1 MSETA
6 PAAKRK
12 MPQHTK
18 IFVGLLLGA
27 MAGAIAQSVLPEGTA
42 NQALKDFNAN
52 WATPLGD
59 IFLYLIFMV
68 VVPLLFSAL
77 VNGVAEIGEAAKVG
91 RTGLRALLL
100 TIILSG
106 IAVGIGLGGVN
117 LVKPGAGISDAER
130 ERLTAGI
137 NAEEAKKK
145 AEVKAEA
152 DEPPVWGI
160 IPKNPLKE
168 ANRAL
173 TGGILPFMF
182 FALVFGL
189 ALAAVEPERAAPVK
203 NFIEGLFLVSQKMV
217 EFAMKYAPIGVFF
230 LVFRAASSL
239 GANAVVAVGQ
249 YVILV
254 LAALALHMFV
264 TYPIFL
270 KFVAKRD
277 PVQFFRQCKEVILT
291 AFSTSSSNATLPVAL
306 RVAEQEVGLPRK
318 TSSFVLTVGATA
330 NQNGTALFEGI
341 TVLFLAQFFG
351 VELSIVQQVSVLMI
365 CILGG
370 IGAAGVPG
378 GSLPVIAMILAMFG
392 IPPEGIGLIL
402 GVDRFL
408 DMCRTTVNVG
418 GDLVGTMVIARGESA
433 TGGDVATVPRGGPP
447 PG

>member
-1 MSETA
+1 
-6 PAAKRK
+6 

-341 TVLFLAQFFG
+341 TILFLAQFAG
-351 VELSIVQQVSVLMI
+351 VNLDFSQQLTIMGLA
-365 CILGG
+365 ILAG
-370 IGAAGVPG
+370 IGTAGVPG
-378 GSLPVIAMILAMFG
+378 GAWPMIGVILAKFG
-392 IPPEGIGLIL
+392 IPVELIGVVIGIDRILDMSRTVLNVVGDITIAACVSGMEGGGVAIPEG
-402 GVDRFL
+402 VD
-408 DMCRTTVNVG
+408 
-418 GDLVGTMVIARGESA
+418 
-433 TGGDVATVPRGGPP
+433 
-447 PG
+447 

>member
-27 MAGAIAQSVLPEGTA
+27 IAGAIAQSVLPEGTA

-277 PVQFFRQCKEVILT
+277 PVQFFRQCREVILT

-341 TVLFLAQFFG
+341 TILFLAQFAG
-351 VELSIVQQVSVLMI
+351 VNLDFSQQLTIMGLA
-365 CILGG
+365 ILAG
-370 IGAAGVPG
+370 IGTAGVPG
-378 GSLPVIAMILAMFG
+378 GAWPMIGVILAKFG
-392 IPPEGIGLIL
+392 IPVELIGVVIGIDRILDMSRTVLNVVGDITIAACVSGLEGGGVAIPEG
-402 GVDRFL
+402 VD
-408 DMCRTTVNVG
+408 
-418 GDLVGTMVIARGESA
+418 
-433 TGGDVATVPRGGPP
+433 
-447 PG
+447 

>member
-6 PAAKRK
+6 PAGKRK

-27 MAGAIAQSVLPEGTA
+27 MAGAIAQSVLPDGTA
-42 NQALKDFNAN
+42 NQALKDFNSN

-145 AEVKAEA
+145 AEIKAEA

-277 PVQFFRQCKEVILT
+277 PLQFFRQCKEVILT

-341 TVLFLAQFFG
+341 TILFLAQFAG
-351 VELSIVQQVSVLMI
+351 VNLDFSQQLTIMGLA
-365 CILGG
+365 ILAG
-370 IGAAGVPG
+370 IGTAGVPG
-378 GSLPVIAMILAMFG
+378 GAWPMIGVILAKFG
-392 IPPEGIGLIL
+392 IPVELIGVVIGIDRILDMSRTVLNVVGDITIAACVSGMEGGGVAIPEG
-402 GVDRFL
+402 VD
-408 DMCRTTVNVG
+408 
-418 GDLVGTMVIARGESA
+418 
-433 TGGDVATVPRGGPP
+433 
-447 PG
+447 

>member
-6 PAAKRK
+6 TAAKRK

-18 IFVGLLLGA
+18 IFIGLLLGA

-341 TVLFLAQFFG
+341 TILFLAQFAG
-351 VELSIVQQVSVLMI
+351 VNLDFSQQLTIMGLA
-365 CILGG
+365 ILAG
-370 IGAAGVPG
+370 IGTAGVPG
-378 GSLPVIAMILAMFG
+378 GAWPMIGVILAKFG
-392 IPPEGIGLIL
+392 IPVELIGVVIGIDRILDMSRTVLNVVGDITIAACVSGLEGNSVAIPEG
-402 GVDRFL
+402 VD
-408 DMCRTTVNVG
+408 
-418 GDLVGTMVIARGESA
+418 
-433 TGGDVATVPRGGPP
+433 
-447 PG
+447 

>member
-6 PAAKRK
+6 PAGKRK

-18 IFVGLLLGA
+18 IFIGLLLGA

-318 TSSFVLTVGATA
+318 TASFVLTVGATA

-341 TVLFLAQFFG
+341 TILFLAQFAG
-351 VELSIVQQVSVLMI
+351 VNLDFSQQLTIMGLA
-365 CILGG
+365 ILAG
-370 IGAAGVPG
+370 IGTAGVPG
-378 GSLPVIAMILAMFG
+378 GAWPMIGVILAKFG
-392 IPPEGIGLIL
+392 IPVELIGVVIGIDRILDMSRTVLNVVGDITIAACVSELDGLGMEIPEG
-402 GVDRFL
+402 VD
-408 DMCRTTVNVG
+408 
-418 GDLVGTMVIARGESA
+418 
-433 TGGDVATVPRGGPP
+433 
-447 PG
+447 

>member
-277 PVQFFRQCKEVILT
+277 PVQFFRQCREVILT

-341 TVLFLAQFFG
+341 TILFLAQFAG
-351 VELSIVQQVSVLMI
+351 VNLDFSQQLTIMGLA
-365 CILGG
+365 ILAG
-370 IGAAGVPG
+370 IGTAGVPG
-378 GSLPVIAMILAMFG
+378 GAWPMIGVILAKFG
-392 IPPEGIGLIL
+392 IPVELIGVVIGIDRILDMSRTVLNVVGDITIAACVSELDGLGMEIPEG
-402 GVDRFL
+402 VD
-408 DMCRTTVNVG
+408 
-418 GDLVGTMVIARGESA
+418 
-433 TGGDVATVPRGGPP
+433 
-447 PG
+447 